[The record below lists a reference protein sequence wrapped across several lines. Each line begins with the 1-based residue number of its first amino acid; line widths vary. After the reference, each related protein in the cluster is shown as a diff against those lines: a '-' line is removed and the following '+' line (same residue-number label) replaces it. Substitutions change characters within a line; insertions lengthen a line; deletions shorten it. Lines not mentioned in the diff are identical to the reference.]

1 MSGKPKIEIDSDDA
15 YVLDDETLEELD
27 KASLESVTNDL
38 TNTMKRPVVIVE
50 DSEDDDEAGY
60 IVPED

>member
-50 DSEDDDEAGY
+50 DPEDDDEAGY
-60 IVPED
+60 LVRED